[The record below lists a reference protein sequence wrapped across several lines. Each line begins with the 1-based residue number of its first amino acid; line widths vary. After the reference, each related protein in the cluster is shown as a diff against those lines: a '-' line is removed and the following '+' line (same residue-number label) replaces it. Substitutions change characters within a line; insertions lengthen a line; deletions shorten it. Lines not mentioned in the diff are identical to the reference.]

1 MLESLSTDYPAV
13 MCLNELFNPT
23 QFTSLKIGLLPLK
36 LLG

>member
-1 MLESLSTDYPAV
+1 MFESLSTDYPAV

-23 QFTSLKIGLLPLK
+23 HFTSLEIGLVPLK